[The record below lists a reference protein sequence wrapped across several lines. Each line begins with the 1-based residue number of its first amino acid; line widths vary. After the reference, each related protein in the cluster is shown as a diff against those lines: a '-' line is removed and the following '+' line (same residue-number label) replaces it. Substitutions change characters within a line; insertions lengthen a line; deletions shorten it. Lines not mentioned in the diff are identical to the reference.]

1 MSILEAIPQAW
12 AAGFLVGQGW
22 VTSLSQ
28 VERWSGVDFTQLMGG
43 EVVPWRRT
51 GVLLPVGGGM
61 AARQADSPCS
71 P

>member
-1 MSILEAIPQAW
+1 MSTLEAIPKAW

-22 VTSLSQ
+22 VTSLSE
-28 VERWSGVDFTQLMGG
+28 VERWSGVDFTQLIGG
-43 EVVPWRRT
+43 RGGSLEEN